1 MLLDYA
7 IDVVFLKYLRAE
19 TAQLIDNA
27 MSKRPREDA
36 DVQAGWDEDASSDE
50 DSVWDASDDEMDDA
64 TRAAYRCINKHS
76 RENYALEMQTY
87 CRWLIRDGK
96 RSFVD
101 ESLQVMQPKFPLV
114 PEHIMK
120 YFSWLE
126 CRKVAWRHHSNP
138 QQKKRLAPTTIVGI
152 ACAFKDFY
160 RINLSEV
167 PLELTRFFSNRN
179 RAYVLK
185 ISLEKMQGQ
194 YPTDRSSMGLSTA
207 AFGRLLRCSIE
218 LRPIGHKFSFS
229 VIRHHPLFFKLSSI
243 LCGRGERVV
252 KIQYSFIG
260 VWADAFRCKIPN
272 SKSDQEGLMS
282 YWKLFYANTLD
293 PFWCPILELA
303 IHCACNTLCD
313 DFEFV
318 FPQSYRGAF
327 RDYFDDFKKNVAEED
342 VEFIE
347 ILRHQLTL
355 HSLKRTGVMMANSCE
370 AVHWDQAELRADH
383 KIGMNATYMSGAQPD
398 QDAIMG
404 RVLSNLPFGTNEFE
418 SQMPHFEESVA
429 GSLPMREIFAGYD
442 KYPANFRAV
451 MPFLVASLVYH
462 QKHIQQHYHGHPVCS
477 SPLFTTRKHILKD
490 LEPKLFGGRYV
501 RSVLPLTGRSYL
513 GATFAKVQN
522 MEVKLTEIHGIV
534 CGNAGTE
541 NGVAFSSDITRR
553 SFSASS
559 FQPTIADRA
568 DREVSQVND
577 KLKLLVGR
585 MESFF
590 PAPSAKTKFWPV
602 GYVPASFRVPPG
614 LLVADCF
621 RFRRVSMSF
630 LFVDTYIQA
639 LGEWMAFF
647 SRQGLASSR

>member
-1 MLLDYA
+1 
-7 IDVVFLKYLRAE
+7 
-19 TAQLIDNA
+19 
-27 MSKRPREDA
+27 
-36 DVQAGWDEDASSDE
+36 
-50 DSVWDASDDEMDDA
+50 
-64 TRAAYRCINKHS
+64 
-76 RENYALEMQTY
+76 
-87 CRWLIRDGK
+87 
-96 RSFVD
+96 
-101 ESLQVMQPKFPLV
+101 
-114 PEHIMK
+114 MK

-126 CRKVAWRHHSNP
+126 CRKVAWRHHSNVN
-138 QQKKRLAPTTIVGI
+138 QKKRLAPTTITSI

-167 PLELTRFFSNRN
+167 PPELNRFFSNRN
-179 RAYVLK
+179 RAYILK
-185 ISLEKMQGQ
+185 ISLEKMQGL
-194 YPTDRSSMGLSTA
+194 YPTDRSSMGMSTA

-229 VIRHHPLFFKLSSI
+229 VIRHHPLFLKLCSI

-260 VWADAFRCKIPN
+260 VWADAFRCRIPN

-282 YWKLFYANTLD
+282 YWKLFYANTID

-303 IHCACNTLCD
+303 IHCASNTLCD
-313 DFEFV
+313 DFEFL

-327 RDYFDDFKKNVAEED
+327 RDYFDDFKKNIAKED
-342 VEFIE
+342 VDFLE

-383 KIGMNATYMSGAQPD
+383 KIGMNASYMNGAQPD

-429 GSLPMREIFAGYD
+429 GSLPMREIFAGYE

-462 QKHIQQHYHGHPVCS
+462 QEHIRQHYHGHPVCS

-501 RSVLPLTGRSYL
+501 HSVLPLTGRSYV
-513 GATFAKVQN
+513 GATFAKLQN
-522 MEVKLTEIHGIV
+522 MEVQLTEIHGVV

-541 NGVAFSSDITRR
+541 SRTAVSA
-553 SFSASS
+553 ASS
-559 FQPTIADRA
+559 FTAPSFQPAHMDRA
-568 DREVSQVND
+568 DREVND

-585 MESFF
+585 IESFF
-590 PAPSAKTKFWPV
+590 PAPSAKTKLWPV

-621 RFRRVSMSF
+621 RFKRVLLSF
-630 LFVDTYIQA
+630 FIC
-639 LGEWMAFF
+639 
-647 SRQGLASSR
+647 